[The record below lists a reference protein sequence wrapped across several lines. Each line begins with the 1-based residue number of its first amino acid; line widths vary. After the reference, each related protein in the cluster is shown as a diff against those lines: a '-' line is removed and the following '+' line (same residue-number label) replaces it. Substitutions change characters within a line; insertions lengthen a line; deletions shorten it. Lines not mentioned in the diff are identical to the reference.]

1 MTSNFG
7 SISKMENSQ
16 QFDPYSQGS
25 FINSQDSK
33 GVYLKDRL
41 KMVWEKINYYLVRIL
56 PTVGNVITFIFFYVR
71 KIIVAGLK
79 IAFEQLKF

>member
-1 MTSNFG
+1 
-7 SISKMENSQ
+7 
-16 QFDPYSQGS
+16 
-25 FINSQDSK
+25 
-33 GVYLKDRL
+33 
-41 KMVWEKINYYLVRIL
+41 MVWEKINYYLVRIL